1 VLVGLAELETDQ
13 DVVPSSY
20 RVTAANRLFTA
31 VDAQVPSRW
40 LVSNLRSWPMDLD
53 ALVAKFPRIWHATF
67 LGGWDGIQRSGLR
80 SSTDLLTDAGRS
92 DEGSVMRS
100 DPVHLHYAG
109 GGVVLRN
116 QVPNRKDPGP
126 YLDGITVAEWWELLN
141 SRSYFFADQVALDRL
156 VDSYAKQGIGQ
167 EVITFQT
174 RRLLS
179 PVAEHIEVS
188 TVNAGVF
195 PRATGPSRGR
205 STFQPLSEFS
215 GEAGK
220 IKEITV
226 TTTVPIEESAVMKV
240 VRFTPGEDPVRIW
253 P

>member
-1 VLVGLAELETDQ
+1 
-13 DVVPSSY
+13 
-20 RVTAANRLFTA
+20 
-31 VDAQVPSRW
+31 
-40 LVSNLRSWPMDLD
+40 MDLNG
-53 ALVAKFPRIWHATF
+53 LVAKFPRIWHATF
-67 LGGWDGIQRSGLR
+67 EGGWDGIERSGLR
-80 SSTDLLTDAGRS
+80 SSTDLLAEADRS
-92 DEGSVMRS
+92 DEASVMRS
-100 DPVHLHYAG
+100 EPVHVNAAEG
-109 GGVVLRN
+109 GAVLRN
-116 QVPNRKDPGP
+116 QVRNRKDPGP

-141 SRSYFFADQVALDRL
+141 CRSYFFADEPALDRL
-156 VDSYAKQGIGQ
+156 VESYAKQGTTQ

-195 PRATGPSRGR
+195 PRAAGPSRGR

-215 GEAGK
+215 GVAGK

-226 TTTVPIEESAVMKV
+226 ITTVPIEDSAVTKV
-240 VRFTPGEDPVRIW
+240 VRFTPGQDPVRIW